1 MINAHVHLAND
12 GAPDL
17 AAQVRDDSVPLGTLR
32 AARNAHLTLE
42 SGVTTVRDCGA
53 PSRIA
58 IELGRAIAGGLV
70 EGPRVRAAGRVI
82 TMTGGHG
89 YFMGNEAD
97 GPDDVRRATR
107 QELKAG
113 ADFIKVMATG
123 GVLTAGVDPAH
134 ASLTVE
140 ELRVVA
146 DVAHSAGKRVTTHAI
161 GNAGIKNALR
171 AGIDSVEH
179 GFYLDDEAL
188 DLAVAQGTFLVPTLS
203 ALAGILDNADR
214 GVPAWVVAKAEQQR
228 EASIAGFTAA
238 VRSGLRIAA
247 GTDAGTPFNR
257 HADMAHELEL
267 MVEAGL
273 TPTQAIVA
281 GTRHSAE
288 NVDLLHEV
296 GTVEVGK
303 LADLVV
309 VDGDPTRDIT
319 AMQRVV
325 VVLKE
330 GTVYRDDRGQSP
342 SPAGP
347 SAPTHPEPAPEAEPA
362 TDVVPAAGTG
372 PTTTAGS
379 GRTTAGGSGHGPGH
393 GGACHC

>member
-1 MINAHVHLAND
+1 
-12 GAPDL
+12 
-17 AAQVRDDSVPLGTLR
+17 
-32 AARNAHLTLE
+32 
-42 SGVTTVRDCGA
+42 
-53 PSRIA
+53 
-58 IELGRAIAGGLV
+58 
-70 EGPRVRAAGRVI
+70 
-82 TMTGGHG
+82 
-89 YFMGNEAD
+89 
-97 GPDDVRRATR
+97 
-107 QELKAG
+107 
-113 ADFIKVMATG
+113 MATG

-267 MVEAGL
+267 MVGAGL
-273 TPTQAIVA
+273 TPMQAIVA

-288 NVDLLHEV
+288 NVDLLHEI

-303 LADLVV
+303 LADLIL
-309 VDGDPTRDIT
+309 VDGDPTQDIM
-319 AMQRVV
+319 AMRRVV

-330 GTVYRDDRGQSP
+330 GTVHRDDRMASPAPSP
-342 SPAGP
+342 SPE
-347 SAPTHPEPAPEAEPA
+347 PEPEPEPGRSPRPGRPPTSSPPPARDPRPRAAPA
-362 TDVVPAAGTG
+362 TARVTGAPAAADRAAATG
-372 PTTTAGS
+372 PRAGAS
-379 GRTTAGGSGHGPGH
+379 ADAQQPVRAGRAGGRHDARRREVGQGVGDRARRERGLLGQQDGRAAGDVRGRHRRAGHRRRAGRGRGGRRDDRRPGGEQVEAPAPVRVARH
-393 GGACHC
+393 ARRWTSSRRP